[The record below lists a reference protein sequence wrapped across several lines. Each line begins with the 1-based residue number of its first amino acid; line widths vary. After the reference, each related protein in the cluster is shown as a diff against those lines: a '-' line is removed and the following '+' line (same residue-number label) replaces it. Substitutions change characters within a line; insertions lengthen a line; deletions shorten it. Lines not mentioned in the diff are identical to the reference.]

1 MVPKL
6 KEFDSLHAWER
17 GFPLAGIRFAFPA
30 AVTDGGVP
38 IFIDL
43 SENRRTDDG
52 GAAAAI
58 QSHAAKFLSV

>member
-17 GFPLAGIRFAFPA
+17 GFPLASIRFAFPA

-43 SENRRTDDG
+43 SENRQT
-52 GAAAAI
+52 AASAAI
-58 QSHAAKFLSV
+58 QSHAAKFLSA